1 MKLSP
6 DKKLAGI
13 LCPVFSIRTENDLG
27 IGDTEGVRQMIDWCH
42 QHGFGILQLLP
53 INETSGDN
61 SPYNAIS
68 SMALEPT
75 TIAISP
81 ELIPDLSGTKFKEIA
96 KPELLKE
103 LRAGAVKY
111 AKVKELKRS
120 LLRAAFDSFLA
131 KHANRKTE
139 RGEAFRAFLKENAD
153 WLSDYAM
160 FRVLMEQHDNGPTWD
175 RWPQEQQSPLLASA
189 WSSSQPEKRRNEL
202 TRELQFFHY
211 VQWIALDQW
220 SKVKEYA
227 SKKKVFLMG
236 DIPFG
241 VSPSSAA
248 VWANRD
254 LFDPDWSGGAPP
266 EGNFKPDLFTEKW
279 GQNWGMPLY
288 QWNEHRKTDF
298 AWWRQRI
305 TQVGRIFHLFR
316 IDHVLGFYRIYAF
329 PWPPQRNGEF
339 ANLTEAEV
347 VKKTDGLLPRF
358 FPGPDA
364 TEQQQKRNLRQGDE
378 LLRAVKAAAGD
389 TVVVAEDLGLVPPY
403 VRPHLLKLGI
413 PGFKIPHWERNPDY
427 TYVDGATYPRLSICT
442 PATHDHDPLAAMWRR
457 MWGDHEEAIARQDH
471 HRAHVTWLELQRF
484 CKWCGIDDQK
494 IPREFTPQLHEAY
507 CRRVMESN
515 SWLAIFQITDVF
527 TQETRFNVPGSV
539 GESNWSA
546 RLEKTVAE
554 LDKDRQLLRKT
565 QLFTRMVKATHREP

>member
-1 MKLSP
+1 M
-6 DKKLAGI
+6 
-13 LCPVFSIRTENDLG
+13 RTEDDLG

-42 QHGFGILQLLP
+42 RHGFGILQLLP

-81 ELIPDLSGTKFKEIA
+81 ELIPDLSATKFKEIA

-103 LRAGAVKY
+103 LRVGAVKY
-111 AKVKELKRS
+111 AQVKELKRS

-131 KHANRKTE
+131 KHRNKKTE

-153 WLSDYAM
+153 WLSDYTM
-160 FRVLMEQHDNGPTWD
+160 FRVLMEQHDNKPAWD

-189 WSSSQPEKRRNEL
+189 WLSSQPEKRRNEL
-202 TRELQFFHY
+202 TRELQFFQY

-227 SKKKVFLMG
+227 LKKKVYLMG

-241 VSPSSAA
+241 VNSSSAA

-254 LFDPDWSGGAPP
+254 LFDLDWSGGAPP
-266 EGNFKPDLFTEKW
+266 EPTFKPDLFTEKW

-339 ANLTEAEV
+339 VNLTEAEV

-389 TVVVAEDLGLVPPY
+389 TVVVAEDLGVVPPY

-457 MWGDHEEAIARQDH
+457 MWRDHEEAIAKQDH
-471 HRAHVTWLELQRF
+471 QRAHVTWLELQRF

-527 TQETRFNVPGSV
+527 AQETRFNVPGSV

-546 RLEKTVAE
+546 RLEKTVTE

-565 QLFTRMVKATHREP
+565 QLFKRMVKATQRDP